1 MNTYLEQIGDV
12 NRVYTLLGEDISNN
26 EPVQNVC
33 TQKVLQQNRVIT
45 LSNTM
50 KLLYRRESSQ
60 ENLETPTGRHQN
72 I

>member
-33 TQKVLQQNRVIT
+33 TQEVLQQNRVIT

>member
-1 MNTYLEQIGDV
+1 MNTYLEQNGDV

-33 TQKVLQQNRVIT
+33 TQEVLQQNRVIT

>member
-1 MNTYLEQIGDV
+1 MNTYLEQNGDV